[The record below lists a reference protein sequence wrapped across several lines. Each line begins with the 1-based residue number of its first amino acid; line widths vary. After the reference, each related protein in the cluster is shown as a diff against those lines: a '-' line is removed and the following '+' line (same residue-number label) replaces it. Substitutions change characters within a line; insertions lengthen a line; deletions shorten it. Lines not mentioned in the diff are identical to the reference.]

1 MEGFD
6 FLSESQWQP
15 LAELGFVHSFFNIDR
30 TTIINTWFIILIIG
44 LFGCFF
50 RYIFFK
56 RQKYTVLFYAFIT
69 FVKSFY
75 DITVQSLGVFSF
87 NHFSFVT
94 SLFIYIIL
102 CNSISLVPGSEE
114 PTRNLNTTLALSL
127 ISFFYVQ
134 YYTIVA
140 HGLKAYIKEYFDPI
154 FIMLPLNI
162 VGKFASI
169 VSMAFRL
176 FGNIFGGSTIATIY
190 FSMLHGSTLAQTI
203 GLLSGINLIML
214 LFFGLFEGT
223 IQAFVF
229 AMLTITY
236 LSIAVAPDQA
246 EKTIGKS

>member
-44 LFGCFF
+44 LFGCFC
-50 RYIFFK
+50 RYVFS
-56 RQKYTVLFYAFIT
+56 RQQKHNLLFHTLIAF
-69 FVKSFY
+69 VRAFY
-75 DITVQSLGVFSF
+75 DITVQSLGLFSF
-87 NHFSFVT
+87 HHFSFVT

-134 YYTIVA
+134 YYTIVV

-169 VSMAFRL
+169 ISMAFRL

-190 FSMLHGSTLAQTI
+190 FSILHGSTLFQTI
-203 GLLSGINLIML
+203 GLLSGINLIVL
-214 LFFGLFEGT
+214 LFFGLFEGA

-236 LSIAVAPDQA
+236 LSIAISSEHT
-246 EKTIGKS
+246 EKPIGKS